1 MLQRTAQS
9 LLIALCCALVVGPQF
24 FLQLGAWGWMVATY
38 SQETSVEQA
47 FRDTFGGER
56 PCQLCKIIEATDE
69 QKTQERSARPQSE
82 DFRLLLPNFAKVKL
96 DFPPHRQASF
106 RRFDASATTVVENV
120 PTPPPRSGRA

>member
-24 FLQLGAWGWMVATY
+24 FLQLGAWGWMLSSYA
-38 SQETSVEQA
+38 QEDGIEQA
-47 FRDTFGGER
+47 IRETFSGER

-69 QKTQERSARPQSE
+69 QNTQERSARPQAE
-82 DFRLLLPNFAKVKL
+82 DFRLLLSNFAKVKL
-96 DFPPHRQASF
+96 DLPPHRQASF
-106 RRFDASATTVVENV
+106 RRFDASPQTVVENV